1 MRDGEDKVGIW
12 TMLEEASEYVF
23 CSWQVTSR
31 STNMAFQSRFLHSA
45 YPVDTT
51 YRDAGSG
58 LAAKTRSLREFCEG
72 DGHRAEETRLND

>member
-12 TMLEEASEYVF
+12 SMLEEASEYAF

-31 STNMAFQSRFLHSA
+31 STDMSCQSRFLHPA

-51 YRDAGSG
+51 HRDAGSG
-58 LAAKTRSLREFCEG
+58 LAVKTRSLREFCKG